1 MSLLEDDAVGAFQRG
16 YVEIGVDAEK
26 EVGAYNDAV
35 DEEESVEE
43 EVGGEGIYVDL
54 LHAVHVSGGASVES
68 SVVAFGGG
76 YVVPL

>member
-1 MSLLEDDAVGAFQRG
+1 MGEGGDVALSLLEDDAVGAFQRG

-43 EVGGEGIYVDL
+43 EVG
-54 LHAVHVSGGASVES
+54 
-68 SVVAFGGG
+68 
-76 YVVPL
+76 